1 MSGFVGGTLKLE
13 VKVTSRIY
21 IADRKT
27 FVFSAQLNQ
36 FTRRDVPATHLSSL
50 ESGNGLSWPRQ
61 REYYAVSQPRP
72 RADPR

>member
-50 ESGNGLSWPRQ
+50 ESGITG
-61 REYYAVSQPRP
+61 
-72 RADPR
+72 